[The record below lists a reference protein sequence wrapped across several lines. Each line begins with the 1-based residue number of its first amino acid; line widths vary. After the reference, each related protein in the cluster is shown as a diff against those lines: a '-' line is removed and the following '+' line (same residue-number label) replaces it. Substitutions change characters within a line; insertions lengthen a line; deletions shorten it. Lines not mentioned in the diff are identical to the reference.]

1 MSDAALHLL
10 LFILVANGVPILV
23 RNVMGQYMAY
33 PVDMGREF
41 FDARPILGASKTWR
55 GIFFSMLIT
64 ALVAGITGYGLLVGV
79 QVALLAMLG
88 DMLSSFIKR
97 RLDMRSSSR
106 APFLDQVPESLLPAY
121 CMMSVFALQWREL
134 VILVLAFIM
143 LELLLSKIMYK
154 LGVRR
159 TPY

>member
-23 RNVMGQYMAY
+23 RNVMGQNLAY
-33 PVDMGREF
+33 PVDMGRVF
-41 FDARPILGASKTWR
+41 FDGKPILGVAKTWR
-55 GIFFSMLIT
+55 GLVSAMLVT
-64 ALVAGITGYGLLVGV
+64 SLVSGATGYGLLVGA
-79 QVALLAMLG
+79 QIALLAMLG

-97 RLDMRSSSR
+97 RLGMPSSSM

-121 CMMSVFALQWREL
+121 GMKSVFALQWLEL
-134 VILVLAFIM
+134 VILVLAFIT
-143 LELLLSKIMYK
+143 LELLLSKILYK